1 MKVIVC
7 TTIAGTNITENTMW
21 DLIEIRKVENGY
33 VVAITDN
40 DGVILEYV
48 YDGSRK
54 ALKAVKDLLDSKEK
68 S

>member
-1 MKVIVC
+1 
-7 TTIAGTNITENTMW
+7 MW